1 MQENLSINATHSTF
15 SRDRGLS
22 RGLCSVSERKG
33 GVWASNKRD
42 ERQMTESKVGEIET
56 RQRRESARPTRRD
69 RRELRVEG
77 VDDSMAGPEWRQ
89 QVEGDERQPV
99 DNWASPA
106 LPSTWFL
113 VSGGGQHG
121 SDINRLDT
129 GPTGTKACGV
139 PWAGQ
144 ASVWSLE

>member
-1 MQENLSINATHSTF
+1 
-15 SRDRGLS
+15 
-22 RGLCSVSERKG
+22 
-33 GVWASNKRD
+33 
-42 ERQMTESKVGEIET
+42 MTESKVGEIET

-99 DNWASPA
+99 DNWASPGWLEA

-121 SDINRLDT
+121 PD
-129 GPTGTKACGV
+129 
-139 PWAGQ
+139 WAGQ
-144 ASVWSLE
+144 ASVWSLELLYKYVLRTMQTLTDE